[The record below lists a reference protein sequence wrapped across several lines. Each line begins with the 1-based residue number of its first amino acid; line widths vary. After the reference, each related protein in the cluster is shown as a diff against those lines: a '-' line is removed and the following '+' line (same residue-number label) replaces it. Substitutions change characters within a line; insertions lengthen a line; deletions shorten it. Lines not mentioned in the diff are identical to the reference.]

1 MSEQHILNVLLV
13 GRTGNGKSSC
23 GNTILGKDVFH
34 RDTQEKATIQL
45 GELSG
50 KPFRVVDASGIGDT
64 GEDLG
69 TINLIDTL
77 KFVMQC
83 THLDE
88 LDGVRGVIVVVVKY
102 GQRFT
107 PQEKKAIEEI
117 KRTFGQ
123 GCLKEVGLLLLTYG
137 DYFDCNDF
145 TEWCLNQTGAFKN
158 LYDECRERCILFNNL
173 TEDPAT
179 KGEQLNIFWSKVEE
193 IQGRGNCFLK
203 LDPMLKQR
211 LLSDHQHSIDQYKND
226 IRSNNTE
233 LSKIDI
239 KLYPKSVQELIDGYP
254 PNNAIELEQRL
265 RLLTDKVK
273 AMENNSSA
281 GGSQLMNRWTTY
293 VDILELQKHIAAAG
307 ASNHFREVDSLQART
322 ATNCYLYESR
332 MSLRFVI
339 AVMFGCIVAAI
350 FVYVLCFIAIKVQ

>member
-1 MSEQHILNVLLV
+1 MSEPDILNVILV

-23 GNTILGKDVFH
+23 GNTILGKEVFL
-34 RDTQEKATIQL
+34 RNTQEKATSQL
-45 GELSG
+45 GEVSG

-64 GEDLG
+64 GKDLG

-88 LDGVRGVIVVVVKY
+88 RDGVRGVIVVVFKH

-107 PQEKKAIEEI
+107 GQEKIAIEEI

-123 GCLKEVGLLLLTYG
+123 GCLKEVGLLLFTYG
-137 DYFDCNDF
+137 DSFDCNF
-145 TEWCLNQTGAFKN
+145 TEWCLNQTGDFKN
-158 LYDECRERCILFNNL
+158 LYDECGERCIPFNNV
-173 TEDPAT
+173 TKDPAT
-179 KGEQLNIFWSKVEE
+179 KGEQLNNFWSKVEE
-193 IQGRGNCFLK
+193 IQGRGNCLLK

-226 IRSNNTE
+226 LHSNNTE

-239 KLYPKSVQELIDGYP
+239 KLNPQSVQGLIDAYP

-265 RLLTDKVK
+265 RLLSDKVK

-281 GGSQLMNRWTTY
+281 GCSQLMNRWTTY

-307 ASNHFREVDSLQART
+307 ASDHFREVDSLQAR
-322 ATNCYLYESR
+322 AVTNCYLYESR
-332 MSLRFVI
+332 MFLRFVI

-350 FVYVLCFIAIKVQ
+350 LVYVLCFIAIKVQ